1 VLESV
6 ETKLEVR
13 WGECDPAGI
22 VYHPAYIDWFSVARM
37 HFLSGNGIKYM
48 DSFHDNGV
56 DVIVTDVTCSYKKAL
71 RAEDEILVIARLNE
85 VSRSRMMFEYEVRNA
100 SGDCCAVGQTR
111 HAFIDTGSRKPVNLA
126 KAIPGVWGQLEQL
139 PVSGK

>member
-1 VLESV
+1 V

-37 HFLSGNGIKYM
+37 HFLSENGIKYM

-56 DVIVTDVTCSYKKAL
+56 DVIVTDVACTYKKAL
-71 RAEDEILVIARLNE
+71 RAEDEISVIARLTE
-85 VSRSRMMFEYEVRNA
+85 LSRSRMMFEYEVLNA
-100 SGDCCAVGQTR
+100 LGDCCASGHTR

-126 KAIPGVWGQLEQL
+126 KAIPEVWSHLGHE
-139 PVSGK
+139 PVSSK